1 MVSGNLEVSVTFKR
15 GKNEGDRELDQTSF
29 YATELENPLE
39 SDHQKAKSDSFD
51 PFFMRYFLCPLACL
65 AWFVSPLVLLG
76 NPSTE
81 PHSEIDGYVQSL
93 YPERVFPQL
102 DSLLEALEES
112 SPPTLIDRL
121 RIEESRDQVVIARSR
136 RLPDIFADLQFNVT
150 GEDREDFD
158 SLLWRNRPFNR
169 ISLRQPL
176 YHWNALKA
184 GEEVAELQLK
194 NTALSYRQN
203 LRNRKQ
209 GLRNAFFRLVEREYS
224 LQLAKSR
231 VEVAKRSLESVELSR
246 ELGEASDS
254 DLLRAQYRLQNE
266 QGRVLFQTQSLEQ
279 VRFQIFEQTGVRVD
293 QLERFDN
300 LINRLLN
307 LDFQELDYPGWDIR
321 LIDEESRILENRIE
335 QAEQDLV
342 IQRSRNRPKV
352 NLLVSA
358 FQDEINTAGVE
369 ESITRNNLFFGF
381 QVVWNIWDGGEGRA
395 RSRIALNR
403 KAQLEKALELTNE
416 NLREEFRFLI
426 DRLQQ
431 MVKLL
436 RARQVQIEAMDG
448 LLQQSRVEVE
458 QGRAIADQLLDDQI
472 DLDNAK
478 LLYLRSV
485 TDYFLTLAQI
495 ADLLT
500 VPPESP
506 ETESVE

>member
-1 MVSGNLEVSVTFKR
+1 MKNLEVFVTFKTA
-15 GKNEGDRELDQTSF
+15 KNEIHRELDQTSF
-29 YATELENPLE
+29 YANQLENPLE
-39 SDHQKAKSDSFD
+39 SNHRKANSDGFD
-51 PFFMRYFLCPLACL
+51 PFFMRYFVCPLACL
-65 AWFVSPLVLLG
+65 AWIFLPLMLCG

-81 PHSEIDGYVQSL
+81 PASDIGVFVQSL
-93 YPERVFPQL
+93 YPEEVFPQL

-136 RLPDIFADLQFNVT
+136 RLPDVYADLQFNVT
-150 GEDREDFD
+150 AEDREDFD
-158 SLLWRNRPFNR
+158 SLVWRNRPFNR

-224 LQLAKSR
+224 LQLSQQR
-231 VEVAKRSLESVELSR
+231 VEVAERNLESVELSQ
-246 ELGEASDS
+246 ELGEASES

-266 QGRVLFQTQSLEQ
+266 EGRVLFETQATEQ
-279 VRFQIFEQTGVRVD
+279 VRYQIFEQTGVRVEE
-293 QLERFDN
+293 LERFED
-300 LINRLLN
+300 LIARLLN
-307 LDFQELDYPGWDIR
+307 LDFQELEYPGRDIR

-335 QAEQDLV
+335 QAERDLV

-369 ESITRNNLFFGF
+369 EGITRNNLFFGF

-416 NLREEFRFLI
+416 NLREEFRFLL

-431 MVKLL
+431 MIELL
-436 RARQVQIEAMDG
+436 RARQIQIEAMDG
-448 LLQQSRVEVE
+448 LLQQRRVEVE

-472 DLDNAK
+472 DLDDAK

-500 VPPESP
+500 APPESP
-506 ETESVE
+506 EIEPVE